1 MGLEGLFGSTRL
13 MKVRDERWPGEGEA
27 GAARW
32 NVCPALKATTT
43 GIQRAEDCDSS
54 QARVKRCSVT

>member
-1 MGLEGLFGSTRL
+1 